1 MTETLL
7 FIPFGIESLFGVLTT
22 PANGGQTLVVVCGPG
37 GPTASSFQRNGI
49 ATRLARGLGA
59 AGFSVIRFDYHGI
72 GDSTGEIK
80 RFDLEKPFLGDVNA
94 VLDWARAAG
103 FSEIALIGL
112 CFGTRT
118 ALSVMDNGERVAAMA
133 LVTMPLVDVME
144 VLARRLGPA
153 TMLGRILHPA
163 TWKGLLNPSR
173 RATYAKMMR
182 SLWRRITRQR
192 PDRSSRRR
200 PSALSR
206 LEAAM
211 SLNVPV
217 LMLYGAQDKHY
228 LNALSALES
237 IRQRMPALELDAT
250 FPGELHGFPTV
261 TGQDVFVEKVI
272 AWLSATMDRRTAQP
286 VGMTAQGG
294 V

>member
-1 MTETLL
+1 MTETLV
-7 FIPFGIESLFGVLTT
+7 FIPFGNETLFGVLTT
-22 PANGGQTLVVVCGPG
+22 PANGSRTLVVVCGPG

-72 GDSTGEIK
+72 GDSTGDIK

-103 FSEIALIGL
+103 FTEFALVGL

-118 ALSVMDNGERVAAMA
+118 ALSVMDNRERVAAMV

-144 VLARRLGPA
+144 VLARRLGTA
-153 TMLGRILHPA
+153 TLLTRLFQPT
-163 TWKGLLNPSR
+163 TWKGLFNRSR
-173 RATYAKMMR
+173 RATYAKMIR
-182 SLWRRITRQR
+182 SLWRRVTGRR
-192 PDRSSRRR
+192 PDRSSTRR
-200 PSALSR
+200 PSAISR
-206 LEAAM
+206 LEAAV
-211 SLNVPV
+211 SLKVPV

-237 IRQRMPALELDAT
+237 IRQRMPALELDAS
-250 FPGELHGFPTV
+250 FPGELHGFPSV
-261 TGQDVFVEKVI
+261 AGQEVFVEKLV
-272 AWLSATMDRRTAQP
+272 AWLSTTIDHRSSEP
-286 VGMTAQGG
+286 VSMTAQGG